1 MATKIRTLGEGKLNI
16 TDTTNARD
24 FSGDVTKA
32 QLVAS
37 NSSED
42 PVNFLDGSQETST
55 TTSWTLEGNIGDDF
69 GANSLSLWC
78 FDHAGETL
86 PFEFVPNIKGG
97 IKWTGNVEIS
107 PVSVGG
113 DVKSKNTN
121 DFSFPATNVQ
131 HAPYTNSVSE

>member
-1 MATKIRTLGEGKLNI
+1 MVTKIRTLGKGKLNI

-37 NSSED
+37 NSSDD

-55 TTSWTLEGNIGDDF
+55 TTTWTLEGTIGDDF
-69 GANSLSLWC
+69 GSNSLSLWC
-78 FDHAGETL
+78 FDHAAETL
-86 PFEFVPNIKGG
+86 PFEFIPNINGG

-121 DFSFPATNVQ
+121 DFSFPVTNLQ
-131 HAPYTNSVSE
+131 HEPYTNSVSQ

>member
-55 TTSWTLEGNIGDDF
+55 TTTWTLEGTIGDDF
-69 GANSLSLWC
+69 GSDSLSLWC

-86 PFEFVPNIKGG
+86 PFESSRTSRAESSGPET
-97 IKWTGNVEIS
+97 W
-107 PVSVGG
+107 
-113 DVKSKNTN
+113 KS
-121 DFSFPATNVQ
+121 AR
-131 HAPYTNSVSE
+131 ERGR

>member
-1 MATKIRTLGEGKLNI
+1 MAAKIRTLGEGKLNI

-24 FSGDVTKA
+24 FSGDVTKT

-55 TTSWTLEGNIGDDF
+55 TTSWTLEGTIVDDF
-69 GANSLSLWC
+69 GTNSLSLWC

-86 PFEFVPNIKGG
+86 PFEFVPSIKGG

-113 DVKSKNTN
+113 DVKSKNAN
-121 DFSFPATNVQ
+121 DFSFPATNVD

>member
-55 TTSWTLEGNIGDDF
+55 TTTWTLEGTIGDDF
-69 GANSLSLWC
+69 GSDSLSLWC

-97 IKWTGNVEIS
+97 IKWTGNAEIS

-121 DFSFPATNVQ
+121 DFSFPVTNLQ